1 MCKKCLSWLGVWACR
16 RSKTP
21 SRGGTSRVK
30 TTTALSKITVT
41 SDRAGVVSHA
51 GSRLLA
57 DLAEVSGL
65 ASAYSEAMAGARRRL
80 AGHDPGRVLA
90 DLAVMIASGG
100 ERISDP
106 AVLRHQPR
114 LFGQVA
120 STATAWRVLEGVDDA
135 GLAGLRAA
143 RAAARERAWA

>member
-41 SDRAGVVSHA
+41 SDRDGVVSHA

-100 ERISDP
+100 ERISDL
-106 AVLRHQPR
+106 AVL
-114 LFGQVA
+114 
-120 STATAWRVLEGVDDA
+120 
-135 GLAGLRAA
+135 
-143 RAAARERAWA
+143 